1 MTPQQPSSAVTPVA
15 ATPVAATPV
24 HAIPP
29 KTAGRQFGWRR
40 EAIIDVY
47 NAMLGIVLAVSPWLF
62 GFSRDIA
69 RADAW
74 VSAAIVIAVSLM
86 AIIAF
91 AEWKEW
97 TNIIAGLWLV
107 ASPWLLGF
115 PHTRAMHVVIGVGL
129 LIAYDA
135 ALELWVV
142 RTHYAA

>member
-1 MTPQQPSSAVTPVA
+1 MTPRQPGRVPTVHQSRRTAV
-15 ATPVAATPV
+15 
-24 HAIPP
+24 
-29 KTAGRQFGWRR
+29 GRQFGWRR

-47 NAMLGIVLAVSPWLF
+47 NAMLGMALAVSPWLF
-62 GFSRDIA
+62 GFSRDIV

-74 VSAAIVIAVSLM
+74 VCAAIVIAVSFL
-86 AIIAF
+86 AILAF

-97 TNIIAGLWLV
+97 INIVAGLWLV

-142 RTHYAA
+142 RTHYGA